1 MKRILFSVSVILLA
15 FVFVGT
21 SFAQASTHESPMLRT
36 LVTAGKL
43 PPLKSRLPDKPYV
56 VHTLGGASKAL
67 YGGILQLIRVD
78 PFLDPDG
85 GYPNAMN
92 DTLLAMPGWDGTY
105 GAKGD
110 SPLPHLVA
118 GLSVSSDTKEFTF
131 TLRKGLKWSDGVPL
145 TADDFAFAWEVLHDT
160 NITPAFPKSF
170 TTAGGE
176 PTFTVVDPLT
186 VKYTF
191 KDSYGGFAELMTT
204 MPYNFANDPLFLPK
218 HYLMQFLPKYADA
231 AKLDS
236 MIAAANYNKGEYW
249 RLFAQKRDT
258 DPGIPVLTPWVIT
271 DRSGG
276 FITWQRNPYY
286 WKVDENGNQ
295 LPYLDGMKST
305 LIRDPTMA
313 PLKAL
318 AGEVD
323 FLREQANLTDVP
335 LYKQYEKKG
344 GYVTVLYN
352 KDVETGELLLN
363 MSNPDPVYAKVIGD
377 VRVRQALSLAINRDE
392 IIKGVYLGLAQPGGY
407 VDPTYDPAKANQL
420 LDQAGLD
427 KKDANG
433 MRLGPDGNVFTI
445 PFEIPTLM
453 GFEVPATTLVI
464 DMWKKVGI
472 SATFKTV
479 TFALWD
485 QLIRGNQIHATIHWM
500 DPAYDVKAT
509 PAKSGG
515 PFSRYAGSWA
525 PAWNDWH
532 DSNGTLGIE
541 PPPLIKQLFQDRDM
555 ALTGNDAQRLAAGAD
570 ELKIIHD
577 NYLWIGLTQAK
588 APIIYSA
595 KLRGTAPAGV
605 TSFLPFVM
613 LVQCWF
619 AK

>member
-1 MKRILFSVSVILLA
+1 MKRTLFLVSVVLLVC
-15 FVFVGT
+15 VFATT

-43 PPLKSRLPDKPYV
+43 PALKSRLPDQPYV
-56 VHTLGGASKAL
+56 VRTGGAAKAAFS
-67 YGGILQLIRVD
+67 GTLQLIRVD

-92 DTLLAMPGWDGTY
+92 ATLLVMPGWDGAY
-105 GAKGD
+105 AAKGD
-110 SPLPHLVA
+110 KPLPHLLA
-118 GLSVSSDTKEFTF
+118 ALSVSADTKEFTF
-131 TLRKGLKWSDGVPL
+131 TLRKGMKWSDGQPFT
-145 TADDFAFAWEVLHDT
+145 TADFEFTWNDVLHDK
-160 NITPAFPKSF
+160 NINPAFPKVF

-176 PTFTVVDPLT
+176 PAFTVVDPLT
-186 VKYTF
+186 FKLTF
-191 KDSYGGFAELMTT
+191 KDSYGGFSEILTT
-204 MPYNFANDPLFLPK
+204 TYNYPSLFLPK
-218 HYLMQFLPKYADA
+218 HYLQQFLPKYAASD
-231 AKLDS
+231 KLES

-249 RLFAQKRDT
+249 RLFVQKRDT
-258 DPGIPVLTPWVIT
+258 DPGIPTLTPWVIT

-295 LPYLDGMKST
+295 LPYIDGMKST

-352 KDVETGELLLN
+352 KDVETGEVLLN
-363 MSNPDPVYAKVIGD
+363 LSHPDPVFSKVIND

-392 IIKGVYLGLAQPGGY
+392 LIKGVYLGLAQPGGY
-407 VDPTYDPAKANQL
+407 IDPTYDPAKANAL

-427 KKDANG
+427 TKDANG
-433 MRLGPDGNVFTI
+433 MRLGPDGNKFTI

-453 GFEVPATTLVI
+453 GFEVPATTMVI
-464 DMWKKVGI
+464 DFWKKVGI
-472 SATFKTV
+472 DATFKTV

-515 PFSRYAGSWA
+515 PFSRYAGAWA

-532 DSNGTLGIE
+532 DTNGATGIE
-541 PPPLIKQLFQDRDM
+541 PPALIKQLFKDRDT
-555 ALTGNDAQRLAAGAD
+555 ALTGNDTQRLAAGAD

-577 NYLWIGLTQAK
+577 NYLWLGLTQAK
-588 APIIYSA
+588 APIVYSA
-595 KLRGTAPAGV
+595 KLMGTTPAGE
-605 TSFLPFVM
+605 TSFKPFVM
-613 LVQCWF
+613 LVQCYF
-619 AK
+619 KK